1 MKYRI
6 VFLFAVA
13 ALLALS
19 AGSTLRAQSV
29 NLIVGSNSTVAA
41 TNFSSGTNTF
51 SNAVVGLQSSANNN
65 RLNVTNTAFLNV
77 PNNSSSLVVGS
88 NGSGNI
94 MLISNSARVYS
105 GTGYLGFT
113 TNSANNSALV
123 TGASARWTNGFHLYV
138 GNGGASNSLVISN
151 GGKARNQRGFL
162 GFSNTSSG
170 NSALVTGA
178 GSTWT
183 NSALLYVGGS
193 GSGNSLVISNGGQ
206 VAANLQNAWTT
217 SIGFTNTS
225 SNNSALVTGVDSLW
239 TNTGNLYVGNLGND
253 NSMVIS
259 EGGKVLN
266 VAGYIGSGAAASNNS
281 ALVTGVNSLWTNSG
295 SVTVGNGGSG
305 NSLTVADGG
314 TVAATGIV
322 IAASNGSSGTV
333 NIGRFGTNDAGGTI
347 NAPTITF
354 GSGTGVL
361 NFNQS
366 NAVTVTSAISGAG
379 SVNQLGA
386 GTTTL
391 SASNDYTG
399 ATTVSGGRFIV
410 DGSINSSTV
419 TVNNDRNLGGSGSVG
434 GIVLNVDSTISP
446 GNSPGTLNVLS
457 NAVWNPG
464 ANYNWQVFDASG
476 TKGSTNGWDWL
487 NVSGSL
493 DLTALSVG
501 NEFNI
506 NLWSLSGI
514 APDADGD
521 AIFFTNTSNYT
532 WTILTAT
539 NGITGFSADK
549 FLINTTAINGT
560 GGFANALGG
569 GTFSI
574 LQSGNDL
581 NLIFTAA
588 AGIPE
593 PGTWAAAALLVGA
606 AGFIRWRRRAK
617 AS

>member
-113 TNSANNSALV
+113 TNSANNSAMV

-138 GNGGASNSLVISN
+138 GHGGASNSLVISN

-259 EGGKVLN
+259 EGGKVIN

-295 SVTVGNGGSG
+295 SVTVGDGGSG

-366 NAVTVTSAISGAG
+366 NAVTVASAISGAG

-391 SASNDYTG
+391 GASNDYTG

-419 TVNNDRNLGGSGSVG
+419 TVNNDGNLGGSGSVG
-434 GIVLNVDSTISP
+434 GIVLNVGSTISP

-549 FLINTTAINGT
+549 FLINTSAINGT